1 MACCDLHVHS
11 YYSDGTLSPRALVEM
26 AEALGLS
33 AVALCDHNTVAGVPE
48 FLEAGKNA
56 RVETIAGIEF
66 STDYLGTELH
76 ILALFV
82 QPGYF
87 APIMEKME
95 EGKRQ
100 KEESNRALIRRLTQA
115 GYPMDYE
122 KVAARGKGRINRA
135 HVAAEMTA
143 LGYTSSVQEAF
154 SRFLNPKHG
163 YYVPPKLPNAVEMIR
178 YIRSIGAVPV
188 WAHPFLSL
196 KQETEVEGFLQLA
209 VPAGLVGLEVL
220 YSKYTPEQTERAKAL
235 VKRYGL
241 QESGGSDFHGDNKP
255 DIRMGTGRGDLR
267 IPADYTEN
275 LRKYV
280 KYF

>member
-1 MACCDLHVHS
+1 MAWCDLHVHS
-11 YYSDGTLSPRALVEM
+11 YYSDGTLSPGALVEL
-26 AEALGLS
+26 ADRLGLS
-33 AVALCDHNTVAGVPE
+33 AVALCDHNTVAGVEE

-66 STDYLGTELH
+66 STDYRGTELH

-100 KEESNRALIRRLTQA
+100 KEESNRDLIRKLTQA

-135 HVAAEMTA
+135 HVGAEMTA
-143 LGYTSSVQEAF
+143 LGYTGSVREAF
-154 SRFLNPKHG
+154 SRFLDPKFGYYTPPKH
-163 YYVPPKLPNAVEMIR
+163 PDAVEMIR

-196 KQETEVEGFLQLA
+196 KQEAEVEGFLRLA

-220 YSKYTPEQTERAKAL
+220 YSKFTPEQTARAKAL
-235 VKRYGL
+235 AKRYGL
-241 QESGGSDFHGDNKP
+241 KESGGSDFHGDNKP
-255 DIRMGTGRGDLR
+255 DVQMGTGRGDLR
-267 IPADYTEN
+267 IPAEYTEN
-275 LRKYV
+275 LRKNV